1 MKTLKTFGQVIRES
15 RLEKHF
21 TLDDLET
28 ATKIRRN
35 FLVAIEKENW
45 GVLPEYP
52 VLQGFVRSIG
62 HALDT
67 DENKLVAFLRRD
79 YPPKQL
85 PVNPKPDIEKKV
97 RWSPR
102 LTFVLGVLAIMLV
115 VVGYLVY
122 QYSVFVSPPNL
133 VVDNP
138 PDNFVTPELK
148 VTVSG
153 KTSSD
158 ATVTVNSQPF
168 VVESDGK
175 FAGEIEITPETNSL
189 EIKATSRAGRA
200 STLTRKIQFQQ

>member
-1 MKTLKTFGQVIRES
+1 MKTFGQVIRES

-28 ATKIRRN
+28 ATKIRRS

-45 GVLPEYP
+45 SILPEYP
-52 VLQGFVRSIG
+52 VVQGFVRSIG
-62 HALDT
+62 HALDV

-79 YPPKQL
+79 YPPQQL
-85 PVNPKPDIEKKV
+85 PVNPKPDIKKKV
-97 RWSPR
+97 EWNPR
-102 LTFVLGVLAIMLV
+102 HSFLAGVLLVLLV

-133 VVDNP
+133 VVENP
-138 PDNFVTPELK
+138 PNNFQTQELK

-158 ATVTVNSQPF
+158 ATVSVNSQPF

-175 FAGEIEITPETNSL
+175 FLGSIEVTPETSTI
-189 EIKATSRAGRA
+189 EIVATSRAGRA
-200 STLTRKIQFQQ
+200 TTITRKIQFQQ